1 MKLKAGNKVLVAECY
16 RNDEVTENIE
26 TSEIATVTE
35 DAVGDNLVGI
45 MYKSGVIDF
54 VPQDILEVIKKL
66 PTAIEQELKRNT
78 LFNMMGLVNLSALRA
93 RTGTKLKDEDL
104 KRRIQARFE
113 REMVTGEVEFME
125 KKNG

>member
-1 MKLKAGNKVLVAECY
+1 MKLRAGNKVLVAECY
-16 RNDEVTENIE
+16 RTDEVTENIE

-45 MYKSGVIDF
+45 IYESGVIDF

-66 PTAIEQELKRNT
+66 PKAIEQDLNKNT
-78 LFNMMGLVNLSALRA
+78 TFNMFGLVNLSALRA

-104 KRRIQARFE
+104 KQRIQARFG
-113 REMVTGEVEFME
+113 REMVTGEVSFME
-125 KKNG
+125 KK